1 MNRSIAKR
9 QILLKKYPLYFIK
22 FYFRENVKEEI
33 RENFRKHF
41 RCSKIVASENDCES
55 LDSLFEKRSSRYRC
69 DDKFHYCLSRTHP
82 ISSPRQPHSGIITQD
97 AKRYLGRCL
106 SLLIHGSEQM
116 RSRCRV
122 NACHLLGDGATFG
135 ELATPVSMITVVP
148 R

>member
-55 LDSLFEKRSSRYRC
+55 LDSLFDRPVTVAMINFITVYRARILLVHLDNPIPGSLRKMLNVILGGVSRYS
-69 DDKFHYCLSRTHP
+69 FMVLSKCVHGAVLTLAIFSEMGQRLE
-82 ISSPRQPHSGIITQD
+82 SSLH
-97 AKRYLGRCL
+97 RCL
-106 SLLIHGSEQM
+106 
-116 RSRCRV
+116 
-122 NACHLLGDGATFG
+122 
-135 ELATPVSMITVVP
+135 
-148 R
+148 